1 MKNNVLQEISKFK
14 PHEQLVLL
22 SSRYLLS
29 EDERKYIDMLI
40 KRYDMNWSE
49 FLGIA
54 LINRVNGVVYNN
66 IKEYNDIPKYVK
78 YFLEVAYRE
87 QKERTVIHQTE
98 ILRISEEFEKEKMNY
113 SLLKGA
119 VLNTVFYKPG
129 DRISNDTDILVDVKD
144 IDKAVNLLEKLGYI
158 QGEVIN
164 GELKPATKKEIL
176 FARLNTYEIVPLN
189 KPIESRY
196 MSFHEVDI
204 NFRLGND
211 DKQEL
216 ASIMLQDTINLV
228 SNGQKIRTL
237 SLEKFCCFFVYIT
250 IEKLQ

>member
-87 QKERTVIHQTE
+87 QKERTVKDFR
-98 ILRISEEFEKEKMNY
+98 RI
-113 SLLKGA
+113 
-119 VLNTVFYKPG
+119 
-129 DRISNDTDILVDVKD
+129 
-144 IDKAVNLLEKLGYI
+144 
-158 QGEVIN
+158 
-164 GELKPATKKEIL
+164 
-176 FARLNTYEIVPLN
+176 
-189 KPIESRY
+189 
-196 MSFHEVDI
+196 
-204 NFRLGND
+204 
-211 DKQEL
+211 
-216 ASIMLQDTINLV
+216 
-228 SNGQKIRTL
+228 
-237 SLEKFCCFFVYIT
+237 
-250 IEKLQ
+250 